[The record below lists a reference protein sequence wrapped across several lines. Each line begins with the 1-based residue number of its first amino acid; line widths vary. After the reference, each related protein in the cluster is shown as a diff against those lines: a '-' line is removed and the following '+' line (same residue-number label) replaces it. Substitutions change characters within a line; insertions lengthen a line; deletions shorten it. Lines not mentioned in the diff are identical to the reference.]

1 VAGEHRH
8 LKRETAIIL
17 VRKLHSRIK
26 YVKKV
31 VHRVTTFSKIY
42 GSKLKGLKSMDK
54 FMTLTIRKKLILI
67 VFSLGLISLLTSAWL
82 FFHETNKALNKAN
95 GLAQEALEAQVS
107 QKLTSLAEV
116 KRTAVESY
124 FEQIKNQILTF
135 SENRMIAD
143 AMFEFKVTA
152 GNLFNEIRFA
162 SSEANPLQSELQDYY
177 QDDFVTE
184 YRRQNPGKTAPVQD
198 YLKQLDNTAVAMQYA
213 YIRANPHPLGSK
225 HRLDKASAVNA
236 TYNRAHQKY
245 HPLLRSY
252 LQKFGYY
259 DIFLVDHET
268 GRIVYSVFKE
278 LDYGTSLL
286 NGPFADTDLGEV
298 FRKANAADDKDAVVF
313 MDYAQYTPSYEAPAS
328 FIASPIFDNGKKMGV
343 LIFQMPLDR
352 ITQVMSERAGLGETG
367 ETYLV
372 GPDGLMRSD
381 SYREPARFNV
391 VTVFRNPLASKVET
405 PSLQAALAGRT
416 GVDVITAYHGNQVLS
431 AYTPVKIGADTTWAL
446 VAEMDKDEAFS
457 AMAKMEQN
465 AADTKTK
472 LLQNAALILGIIN
485 LVVLVLSWLFAGRI
499 GKALLRTAQALKAV
513 AAGDLS
519 QRLEVTSQDELGE
532 MATALNRTVQGMR
545 NALGAEQVD
554 WDEVAKFFL
563 EMRAD
568 LTHIKAMVEGT
579 PCSLMMVDPDLKLSY
594 MNPATQKLLKRVE
607 DHLPIP
613 VDKMI
618 GQSIDIFHK
627 NPAHQRQFLSDP
639 GNFPHRA
646 MIRLGEE
653 DMELQVN
660 AIYDQAGNYHGLM
673 ASWEIMTE
681 KLAEERK
688 KMMAATELERLQAAE
703 LQRKVDSLLAVVKAA
718 AAGDL
723 TQSVPLQGDDAVGQV
738 GEGLTHLFEALRMS
752 IRSIG
757 QHAQTLAGS
766 AEEFTAVSVQ
776 MSTTANGT
784 AQRADE
790 VSASARHVSGNVEAL
805 SAAAEEMTASI
816 REIAQHSAEAARIA
830 SAAVAKADTT
840 NATVRKLGDSSTG
853 IGQVVQ
859 VITSI
864 AEQTNLLALNATIEA
879 ARAGDAGKGFAVVAN
894 EVKELA
900 KATAQATD
908 EISQKIS
915 AIQIDTSEAV
925 IAIGEIGDII
935 EQINAL
941 QTTVAG
947 AVEEQT
953 ATTNEIS
960 RSVAEAAQGSGEITG
975 NITQVAE
982 DAQDTLRG
990 THEVH
995 SAAAELAQMAA
1006 QLQQLVGRFRVEP
1019 QCSSKA
1025 NAA

>member
-1 VAGEHRH
+1 
-8 LKRETAIIL
+8 
-17 VRKLHSRIK
+17 
-26 YVKKV
+26 
-31 VHRVTTFSKIY
+31 
-42 GSKLKGLKSMDK
+42 
-54 FMTLTIRKKLILI
+54 
-67 VFSLGLISLLTSAWL
+67 
-82 FFHETNKALNKAN
+82 
-95 GLAQEALEAQVS
+95 
-107 QKLTSLAEV
+107 
-116 KRTAVESY
+116 
-124 FEQIKNQILTF
+124 
-135 SENRMIAD
+135 
-143 AMFEFKVTA
+143 
-152 GNLFNEIRFA
+152 
-162 SSEANPLQSELQDYY
+162 
-177 QDDFVTE
+177 
-184 YRRQNPGKTAPVQD
+184 
-198 YLKQLDNTAVAMQYA
+198 
-213 YIRANPHPLGSK
+213 
-225 HRLDKASAVNA
+225 
-236 TYNRAHQKY
+236 
-245 HPLLRSY
+245 
-252 LQKFGYY
+252 
-259 DIFLVDHET
+259 
-268 GRIVYSVFKE
+268 
-278 LDYGTSLL
+278 
-286 NGPFADTDLGEV
+286 
-298 FRKANAADDKDAVVF
+298 
-313 MDYAQYTPSYEAPAS
+313 
-328 FIASPIFDNGKKMGV
+328 
-343 LIFQMPLDR
+343 
-352 ITQVMSERAGLGETG
+352 
-367 ETYLV
+367 
-372 GPDGLMRSD
+372 
-381 SYREPARFNV
+381 
-391 VTVFRNPLASKVET
+391 
-405 PSLQAALAGRT
+405 
-416 GVDVITAYHGNQVLS
+416 
-431 AYTPVKIGADTTWAL
+431 
-446 VAEMDKDEAFS
+446 
-457 AMAKMEQN
+457 
-465 AADTKTK
+465 
-472 LLQNAALILGIIN
+472 
-485 LVVLVLSWLFAGRI
+485 
-499 GKALLRTAQALKAV
+499 
-513 AAGDLS
+513 
-519 QRLEVTSQDELGE
+519 
-532 MATALNRTVQGMR
+532 
-545 NALGAEQVD
+545 
-554 WDEVAKFFL
+554 
-563 EMRAD
+563 
-568 LTHIKAMVEGT
+568 
-579 PCSLMMVDPDLKLSY
+579 
-594 MNPATQKLLKRVE
+594 
-607 DHLPIP
+607 
-613 VDKMI
+613 
-618 GQSIDIFHK
+618 
-627 NPAHQRQFLSDP
+627 
-639 GNFPHRA
+639 
-646 MIRLGEE
+646 
-653 DMELQVN
+653 
-660 AIYDQAGNYHGLM
+660 
-673 ASWEIMTE
+673 
-681 KLAEERK
+681 
-688 KMMAATELERLQAAE
+688 
-703 LQRKVDSLLAVVKAA
+703 VDSLLAVVKAA